1 MKKVIMM
8 LATAL
13 TTLSAAAQNQKLN
26 FEAPLFGVTHKN
38 VKPAWSVV
46 ALSSVEIGASYAF
59 DVPDAMT
66 PLGYYAEATLLEL
79 QARPW
84 RNGNLFSVGV
94 TLSTDRHYLKKNQFA
109 FGDDGSMVQ
118 LPPMANC
125 LSMSIERAVSLQ
137 LGYVHEFGDWKV
149 GVAVLPGIG
158 LTTERNSYSTVISPA
173 TDVLHFRNPY
183 HRAPYFQ
190 DNASGNL
197 GFRLGIK
204 AGVWYRN
211 LGVSVSY
218 YPAGLGPNSF
228 AKRHDMVK
236 VGLSYK
242 F

>member
-1 MKKVIMM
+1 MKR
-8 LATAL
+8 LL
-13 TTLSAAAQNQKLN
+13 LTLSAALTVFSAAARNQKLN

-46 ALSSVEIGASYAF
+46 ALSGVEIGASYAIG
-59 DVPDAMT
+59 VPDAMT
-66 PLGYYAEATLLEL
+66 PLGYSAEATLLEL

-84 RNGNLFSVGV
+84 RNGNLFSAGV
-94 TLSTDRHYLKKNQFA
+94 TFSTDRHYLKQDQFA
-109 FGDDGSMVQ
+109 FGDDGSLVP

-149 GVAVLPGIG
+149 GLFLLPGIG
-158 LTTERNSYSTVISPA
+158 LTTERNSYSTVISPDS
-173 TDVLHFRNPY
+173 DVLRFRDPY

-211 LGVSVSY
+211 VGLSVGY
-218 YPAGLGPNSF
+218 YPAGVGPTSF
-228 AKRHDMVK
+228 AKRYDMVK
-236 VGLSYK
+236 VGLSIRY
-242 F
+242 

>member
-118 LPPMANC
+118 LPPMVNC
-125 LSMSIERAVSLQ
+125 SSEWFLETETYTTQ
-137 LGYVHEFGDWKV
+137 NHN
-149 GVAVLPGIG
+149 GVNGSK
-158 LTTERNSYSTVISPA
+158 RRM
-173 TDVLHFRNPY
+173 TDLRKSV
-183 HRAPYFQ
+183 
-190 DNASGNL
+190 
-197 GFRLGIK
+197 
-204 AGVWYRN
+204 VRN
-211 LGVSVSY
+211 LLFPGVLTFDSCT
-218 YPAGLGPNSF
+218 
-228 AKRHDMVK
+228 AKIIEAATYNEI
-236 VGLSYK
+236 LCN